1 MTIESRDANN
11 IILDTIFDVYS
22 VKLTR
27 SDGGGSEQYTATAFY
42 QSAGLYKAELTPTV
56 AGRYTMTVNIAN
68 DYTISNPSLS
78 TEIIGSPFTIT
89 VDSDPEKNSIETFAD
104 THIAGNLYEMTI
116 QSRDANNN
124 HLDSSFDVYTVEF
137 TPSSG

>member
-56 AGRYTMTVNIAN
+56 AGKYTMTVNIAN
-68 DYTISNPSLS
+68 AYTISNPSLS
-78 TEIIGSPFTIT
+78 SEIIGSPFTVT
-89 VDSDPEKNSIETFAD
+89 VDSDPIKSKI
-104 THIAGNLYEMTI
+104 
-116 QSRDANNN
+116 
-124 HLDSSFDVYTVEF
+124 
-137 TPSSG
+137 